1 MTENQFLRN
10 LAEIILGYVNNKY
23 RGFRHDVQ
31 TVGHFNGSVFM
42 PKRMFHHVASTFFRF
57 LLCMAASMTEQ
68 EFKRMMFELANYI
81 CEVADSEDFNR
92 INGEHAEPLEEDGV

>member
-1 MTENQFLRN
+1 MTENQFLRKM
-10 LAEIILGYVNNKY
+10 AEIILSFVNNKY

-31 TVGHFNGSVFM
+31 TVGHFNGNVFM

-68 EFKRMMFELANYI
+68 EFKRMMFELADYI
-81 CEVADSEDFNR
+81 CEVADSKDFER
-92 INGEHAEPLEEDGV
+92 INNEHAEPVEEEGV